1 MKKFL
6 IQDCGIYLNLANDL
20 AAKGENLVRY
30 YTDYGS
36 AFPSYREYATG
47 DGMDKEGK
55 TWGFEDLI
63 KCDDFFDFIEES
75 DCIGTFDCSKNDL
88 IEFLRKL
95 YPDKSIFGA
104 GWMARLEDDRLM
116 FKRFLEK
123 LKLPVIPYTPVK
135 GFDNLRKHLKENPG
149 KVVKTNIFR
158 KDFESLVCKDF
169 QSVKQLLVNREP
181 AFGCY
186 ADEMIFIVEDFV
198 ESVVEAGFDG
208 FYTPAGGFQH
218 FSYGIEFDKN
228 FYLGRVGG
236 ELPDVLRSTLDV
248 IDPYFAK
255 KDYRGLISTE
265 ERIVSQ
271 KEHYFIDPCLRGA
284 MPLGVLFGRYIKNWP
299 EVMYNVGLNQPFEI
313 DCDHKYV
320 AAMSLTSRN
329 AEDFFTYIK
338 FAEGHRD
345 DFRLMMACQDK
356 EGNHYSVK
364 GLEAIVVAVAAGETP
379 QEAVD
384 NLKATGEWVEAHG
397 LENDEL
403 KQIDIDETI
412 KKAASV
418 GIVFD

>member
-20 AAKGENLVRY
+20 AAKGKNLVRY

-47 DGMDKEGK
+47 DGPDKGGK
-55 TWGFEDLI
+55 TWGFEDI
-63 KCDDFFDFIEES
+63 VKCDDFFDFIEES

-88 IEFLRKL
+88 IAYLRKL
-95 YPDKSIFGA
+95 YPEKSIFGA

-123 LKLPVIPYTPVK
+123 AGLPVIPYTVVK
-135 GFDNLRKHLKENPG
+135 GFDALRKYLKENPN

-158 KDFESLVCKDF
+158 KDFESLVCKDYE
-169 QSVKQLLVNREP
+169 SVKQLLTNREP
-181 AFGCY
+181 AFGPY
-186 ADEMIFIVEDFV
+186 ADEMKFIVEDFV

-208 FYTPAGGFQH
+208 FYTPDSGFQH

-236 ELPDVLRSTLDV
+236 ELPAVLKKTLDV

-271 KEHYFIDPCLRGA
+271 DLAYFIDPCLRGA
-284 MPLGVLFGRYIKNWP
+284 MPLGVLFGKYIKNWP
-299 EVMYNVGLNQPFEI
+299 EVMYQVGLNQPFDIE
-313 DCDHKYV
+313 CDHKYV
-320 AAMSLTSRN
+320 AAMSLTTPNST
-329 AEDFFTYIK
+329 EFFTRIK
-338 FAEGHRD
+338 FEEGHRD

-356 EGNHYSVK
+356 QGGYYSVK
-364 GLEAIVVAVAAGETP
+364 GLEAVVVACAAGDTP
-379 QEAVD
+379 EEAVER
-384 NLKATGEWVEAHG
+384 LKATGEWVDAYG

-403 KQIDIDETI
+403 KSIDIDETI
-412 KKAASV
+412 KKAATV
-418 GIVFD
+418 GIIFD